1 MDTEKR
7 MLLAIVLSL
16 AVLLLYQ
23 WLFSP
28 PPAYRPSVPD
38 GKEPAP
44 VIAQQPER
52 PRDTAVITPSP
63 QPVPELQPNA
73 TAAAHSPED
82 GNVTIDTQHYTA
94 VFTAA
99 TGRIRSFTLHSY
111 KEKIAD
117 PPIVT
122 AIRKRIGKNAA
133 VSDPLVNAP
142 KELVY
147 ASGDAQLPLRTSF
160 VGPDGRDTVF
170 SQPGAASTDA
180 ISLTGPGQTGS
191 LSLQIPGES
200 ALSARKQFYFS
211 GGDYAI
217 QCECTLSNTGDSAR
231 QGTFVVEWAAPA
243 PEKSGGGFLRGM
255 PTNSHNFSYHING
268 SVEKKDLSKLD
279 EDMLLEGDILWTAF
293 EEKYFTAVVIPTDPK
308 PRQVRLRRAED
319 GTVRYQLLYPSVVL
333 APGQTQRYM
342 CALYLGPKD
351 MDILKHQGHHLEK
364 TVDFGW
370 FDIISKP
377 LLLTLKFFYRFL
389 GNYGLAIILLTV
401 IIKIIFWPL
410 THKSF
415 QSMKGMQQIQP
426 EIARLKEK
434 YGDNKE
440 EFARQQMNL
449 YKKYKVNPLG
459 GCLPMLLQIPVFIA
473 LYRGLMDSIELR
485 HADFIPFWINDL
497 SAKDPTYVAPI
508 VMGLSMLAQQ
518 KMTPTAADPAQ
529 ARMMMFMP
537 IIFTVMFLNF
547 PSGLV
552 IYWLVNNVISV
563 AQQVYTNRKTHV
575 AGGTE
580 CSQSKSKQKPS
591 KKLLK

>member
-7 MLLAIVLSL
+7 MLLAIALSL

-23 WLFSP
+23 WLFSA
-28 PPAYRPSVPD
+28 PPAHRPVPA
-38 GKEPAP
+38 GNASAP
-44 VIAQQPER
+44 VIAPQPEQ
-52 PRDTAVITPSP
+52 PQEPAVITPPP
-63 QPVPELQPNA
+63 QPAPELQSDAPS
-73 TAAAHSPED
+73 AAMPPED
-82 GNVTIDTQHYTA
+82 GIVTIDTQHYTA
-94 VFTAA
+94 LFTAA
-99 TGRIRSFTLHSY
+99 TGRIRSFTLHAY

-122 AIRKRIGKNAA
+122 AIKKMIGK
-133 VSDPLVNAP
+133 SSDRIDPLVNAP
-142 KELVY
+142 KELINAEQ
-147 ASGDAQLPLRTSF
+147 ASQLPLRTAF
-160 VGPDGRDTVF
+160 VGPDGLDTVF
-170 SQPGAASTDA
+170 MQPGAASADR
-180 ISLTGPGQTGS
+180 
-191 LSLQIPGES
+191 LSLLESDQAESLRFQLPGGPDLTAKKE
-200 ALSARKQFYFS
+200 FHFS
-211 GGDYAI
+211 GSDYAI
-217 QCECTLSNTGDSAR
+217 QYECLISNTGDTTR
-231 QGTFVVEWAAPA
+231 QGTFIVEWAAPA
-243 PEKSGGGFLRGM
+243 PEGSDGGFLSGM
-255 PTNSHNFSYHING
+255 PTNSHHFSYYING
-268 SVEKKDLSKLD
+268 SVEKKDLAKLD
-279 EDMLLEGDILWTAF
+279 EDMLLEGDILWTAL
-293 EEKYFTAVVIPTDPK
+293 EEKYFTSVVIPTDPK
-308 PRQVRLRRAED
+308 PRQVRLRKAAD
-319 GTVRYQLLYPSVVL
+319 GTVRYQLLYPTVVL
-333 APGQTQRYM
+333 APGQTQHYT

-377 LLLTLKFFYRFL
+377 LLLTLKFFYGFL

-401 IIKIIFWPL
+401 LIKIIFWPL

-485 HADFIPFWINDL
+485 HAVFIPFWINDL

-575 AGGTE
+575 AGGTA
-580 CSQSKSKQKPS
+580 CSQSKSKQKPLKKQS
-591 KKLLK
+591 K